1 MTTYILMRNNKQS
14 SPLSLTELLKIGFKP
29 YDLIWID
36 GKSAMW
42 RYPSEVTELKE
53 FAAAIE
59 EQPYDRFYS
68 NNKSDE
74 KKIQHE
80 NDSKEKQVYVSLPD
94 KMNKEIAKVSASVQN
109 TAVTKEY
116 LPASMPVAETKY
128 SQPLD
133 DIKEMY
139 VANLRD
145 KKRKTAEQ
153 LFFSMSIK
161 RISLYLG
168 LIAIG
173 TLIGYFFF
181 YSKNYPGTPITQNEK
196 KSNEAV
202 IPVSNQSK
210 LISETT
216 AASTDEIKFKKEE
229 AQQSFAQDAGITV
242 PEKKVSI
249 EKKAPNESSTRF
261 QIKEKGVPLNNPIK
275 TKEVSPGVEINTA
288 TGERNKKTR
297 NETEVSTT
305 SASKPENEL
314 TGLVSVKSNNYQ
326 RGAFGGIRNL
336 ELTLSNQSKY
346 LLDKVIIE
354 LQYIKP
360 NEQPLRSEK
369 ILFKSIP
376 PRGVLTIAI
385 PPSNR
390 GIKVAYK
397 IFSIESKELTGET
410 AGL

>member
-14 SPLSLTELLKIGFKP
+14 SPISLTELLKIGFKP
-29 YDLIWID
+29 YDLIWIE

-68 NNKSDE
+68 KKKSDE
-74 KKIQHE
+74 KNNQHE

-94 KMNKEIAKVSASVQN
+94 KINKEMAKTSATVQN
-109 TAVTKEY
+109 KAVTEEY
-116 LPASMPVAETKY
+116 LPVSMPVAETKY
-128 SQPLD
+128 SQPLN

-161 RISLYLG
+161 RISFYLG

-173 TLIGYFFF
+173 TVIGYFFF
-181 YSKNYPGTPITQNEK
+181 YSKNNPGTPIAHNEIK
-196 KSNEAV
+196 PKEAV

-210 LISETT
+210 LNPETI
-216 AASTDEIKFKKEE
+216 ASTDEIKFKNDEP
-229 AQQSFAQDAGITV
+229 QQSFAKDAGITAT
-242 PEKKVSI
+242 EKKVNI
-249 EKKAPNESSTRF
+249 EKKAPNETSTRL
-261 QIKEKGVPLNNPIK
+261 QMKEKGVPVNNPIK
-275 TKEVSPGVEINTA
+275 TEEVSPGVEINNA
-288 TGERNKKTR
+288 TGERNKKRR
-297 NETEVSTT
+297 NETEVNILST
-305 SASKPENEL
+305 SKPENEL
-314 TGLVSVKSNNYQ
+314 TRLVSVKSNNYQ

-336 ELTLSNQSKY
+336 ELTLTNQSKY
-346 LLDKVIIE
+346 LLDKVIVE
-354 LQYIKP
+354 LEYIKP

-376 PRGVLTIAI
+376 PDGVLTIAI

-397 IFSIESKELTGET
+397 ISSIESKEMTGDT